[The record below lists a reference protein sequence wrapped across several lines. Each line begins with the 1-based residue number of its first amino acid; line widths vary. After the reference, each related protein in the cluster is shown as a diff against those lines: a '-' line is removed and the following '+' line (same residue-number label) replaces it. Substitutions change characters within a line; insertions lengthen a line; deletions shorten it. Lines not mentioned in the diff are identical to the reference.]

1 MNFNNGGPSVANNLK
16 ELTRQHHDNAERTE
30 FADMLLSGN
39 ISPKLYQE
47 YLHAQLQNY
56 MVLES
61 AVEVPME
68 LEPIFR
74 STLIEEDL
82 QELEAT
88 YDLDEI
94 EDNFESTLEYNK
106 HILSLAEEE
115 NNEGLLAH
123 LYVRHFGDA
132 HGGQIIKRNVPGSG
146 LMYEFENRAELIKS
160 VRELLHDGMADEAMN
175 CFEYAER
182 LFHELMENY
191 RNNSDNYEPENY
203 TMARKMRSWDEDD
216 C

>member
-1 MNFNNGGPSVANNLK
+1 MSNNLK
-16 ELTRQHHDNAERTE
+16 ELTRAHHDSAERTE

-39 ISPKLYQE
+39 IKPKLYQE

-61 AVEVPME
+61 AVEVPRE

-74 STLIEEDL
+74 STLMEDDL
-82 QELEAT
+82 NELEIL

-94 EDNFESTLEYNK
+94 EDNFQSVVEYNH
-106 HILSLAEEE
+106 HIQTLLEDGRSDD
-115 NNEGLLAH
+115 LLAH

-132 HGGQIIKRNVPGSG
+132 HGGQIIKKNIPGQG
-146 LMYEFENRAELIKS
+146 LMYEFEDRAGLIKS
-160 VRELLHDGMADEAMN
+160 VRELLHDGMEDEAKI

-182 LFHELMENY
+182 LFVELMEKYLESPEEYLSEEVLLARANGE
-191 RNNSDNYEPENY
+191 DYE
-203 TMARKMRSWDEDD
+203 DE
-216 C
+216 

>member
-1 MNFNNGGPSVANNLK
+1 MSNNLK
-16 ELTRQHHDNAERTE
+16 ELTRAHHDNAERTE
-30 FADMLLSGN
+30 FADLLLSGE

-56 MVLES
+56 KALEG
-61 AVEVPME
+61 AVSVPME

-74 STLIEEDL
+74 STAIEEDL
-82 QELEAT
+82 QEIEAL
-88 YDLDEI
+88 YDLEEV
-94 EDNFESTLEYNK
+94 EDDLPSTREYVK
-106 HILSLAEEE
+106 HIHTLLEEG

-146 LMYEFENRAELIKS
+146 LMYEFEDRRELITLT
-160 VRELLHDGMADEAMN
+160 RELLHDGMEAEAKN

-182 LFHELMENY
+182 LFHELIERFHNNSEEYESENY
-191 RNNSDNYEPENY
+191 AL
-203 TMARKMRSWDEDD
+203 ARKMGTFEEE
-216 C
+216 

>member
-1 MNFNNGGPSVANNLK
+1 MANNLK

-30 FADMLLSGN
+30 FAEMLLSGN

-56 MVLES
+56 MVLEQ

-82 QELEAT
+82 QELEST
-88 YDLDEI
+88 YELDEI
-94 EDNFESTLEYNK
+94 EDNFQSVIEYGK
-106 HILSLAEEE
+106 HIEMLQEDD

-132 HGGQIIKRNVPGSG
+132 HGGQIIKRNVPGAG
-146 LMYEFENRAELIKS
+146 LMYEFENRAELIKQ
-160 VRELLHDGMADEAMN
+160 VRELLHDGMADEAMI

-191 RNNSDNYEPENY
+191 RNNPDDYEPEDY
-203 TMARKMRSWDEDD
+203 AMARTMGNWEDD
-216 C
+216 D

>member
-1 MNFNNGGPSVANNLK
+1 MSNNLK

-74 STLIEEDL
+74 STQIEEDL
-82 QELEAT
+82 QEIENT
-88 YDLDEI
+88 FDLDEI

-106 HILSLAEEE
+106 HILTLLEEG
-115 NNEGLLAH
+115 NNESLLAH

-146 LMYEFENRAELIKS
+146 LMYEFEDRAELIKG
-160 VRELLHDGMADEAMN
+160 VRTLLNDGMADEAMI

-191 RNNSDNYEPENY
+191 RNNSQNYEPEDY
-203 TMARKMRSWDEDD
+203 ARARTMDCWDEDD
-216 C
+216 N

>member
-1 MNFNNGGPSVANNLK
+1 MANNLK

-30 FADMLLSGN
+30 FADMLLGGN

-61 AVEVPME
+61 AVEIPME

-74 STLIEEDL
+74 STQIEEDL
-82 QELEAT
+82 QELET
-88 YDLDEI
+88 LYDLPEI
-94 EDNFESTLEYNK
+94 EDNFQSTVEYGK
-106 HILSLAEEE
+106 HIETLVE
-115 NNEGLLAH
+115 NEDNDAILAH

-132 HGGQIIKRNVPGSG
+132 HGGQIIKRHVPGSG
-146 LMYEFENRAELIKS
+146 LMYEFENRAELIKG
-160 VRELLHDGMADEAMN
+160 VRELLHDGMANEAMI

-182 LFHELMENY
+182 LFHELIDNFH
-191 RNNSDNYEPENY
+191 NNSEEYESEGSV
-203 TMARKMRSWDEDD
+203 MAKQMNPWSEDD
-216 C
+216 

>member
-1 MNFNNGGPSVANNLK
+1 MSNNLK
-16 ELTRQHHDNAERTE
+16 ELTRAHHDNAERTE
-30 FADMLLSGN
+30 FADLLLSGE

-56 MVLES
+56 KALEG
-61 AVEVPME
+61 AVSVPME

-74 STLIEEDL
+74 STAIEEDL
-82 QELEAT
+82 QEIEAL
-88 YDLDEI
+88 YDLEEV
-94 EDNFESTLEYNK
+94 EDDLPSTREYVK
-106 HILSLAEEE
+106 HIHTLLEEG

-146 LMYEFENRAELIKS
+146 LMYEFEDRRELIALT
-160 VRELLHDGMADEAMN
+160 RELLHDGMEAEAKN

-182 LFHELMENY
+182 LFHELIERFHNNSEEYESENY
-191 RNNSDNYEPENY
+191 AL
-203 TMARKMRSWDEDD
+203 ARKMGTFEEE
-216 C
+216 

>member
-1 MNFNNGGPSVANNLK
+1 MANNLK

-30 FADMLLSGN
+30 FADMLLGGN

-61 AVEVPME
+61 AVEIPME

-74 STLIEEDL
+74 STQIEEDL
-82 QELEAT
+82 QELET
-88 YDLDEI
+88 LYDLPEI
-94 EDNFESTLEYNK
+94 EDNFQSTVEYGK
-106 HILSLAEEE
+106 HIETLVE
-115 NNEGLLAH
+115 NEDNDAILAH

-132 HGGQIIKRNVPGSG
+132 HGGQIIKRHVPGSG
-146 LMYEFENRAELIKS
+146 LMYEFENRAELIKG
-160 VRELLHDGMADEAMN
+160 VRELLHDGMANEAMI

-182 LFHELMENY
+182 LFHELIDNFH
-191 RNNSDNYEPENY
+191 NNSEEYESEASV
-203 TMARKMRSWDEDD
+203 MAKQMNPWSEDD
-216 C
+216 

>member
-1 MNFNNGGPSVANNLK
+1 MANNLE

-30 FADMLLSGN
+30 FAEMLLSGN
-39 ISPKLYQE
+39 ISPRLYQE

-56 MVLES
+56 MALES
-61 AVEVPME
+61 AVSVPME

-82 QELEAT
+82 QELEAM
-88 YDLDEI
+88 YDLPEI
-94 EDNFESTLEYNK
+94 EDNFESTAEYVAHIHTLLEDDD
-106 HILSLAEEE
+106 
-115 NNEGLLAH
+115 NEGLLAH

-132 HGGQIIKRNVPGSG
+132 HGGQIIKRNIPGSG
-146 LMYEFENRAELIKS
+146 LMYEFENRAELIKQ
-160 VRELLHDGMADEAMN
+160 VRELLHDGMAEEAMI

-191 RNNSDNYEPENY
+191 RSNPDEYEPSNY
-203 TMARKMRSWDEDD
+203 AMARQMNTWEDND
-216 C
+216 

>member
-1 MNFNNGGPSVANNLK
+1 
-16 ELTRQHHDNAERTE
+16 
-30 FADMLLSGN
+30 MLLSGE

-56 MVLES
+56 KALEG
-61 AVEVPME
+61 AVSVPME

-74 STLIEEDL
+74 STAIEEDL
-82 QELEAT
+82 QEIEAL
-88 YDLDEI
+88 YDLEEV
-94 EDNFESTLEYNK
+94 EDDLPSTREYVK
-106 HILSLAEEE
+106 HIHTLLEEG

-160 VRELLHDGMADEAMN
+160 VRTLLHDDMADEAMI

-191 RNNSDNYEPENY
+191 RNNAENYEPEDY
-203 TMARKMRSWDEDD
+203 ARARTMGSWEEDD
-216 C
+216 S